1 MLFGNIFKN
10 DKSIAVGRGKKK
22 KVTIKDVI
30 TNLDRVELTTAN
42 CTLIRDHL
50 GNEKVEDYGQV
61 DVYRVNDERL
71 FVVENGFFITTPS
84 GMKLKSEI
92 GEIGENDELSDIVS
106 IDHGS
111 VDVAGP
117 EDEQGDVIDDRDE
130 DPDEEKDQDEG
141 EAEEEKKAEAS
152 GGGDAYSGDGGGR
165 RKRAKQEDPADAALG
180 IGQVIKLRFFF
191 RRIPYEID
199 CQIVDRFNPTRY
211 KNVDLT
217 PRWGVG
223 YRVRPL
229 SDVRKRDQR
238 RYVRYTHRLGFGHLR
253 LRNEIQFNVFAQKTN
268 LEIPEKG
275 ALKQTITDEDYE
287 LYPYATR
294 NVDEVRDAERI
305 EDIVEFFMGCMV
317 SNSTERRHAYIS
329 KPYLDRLSRS
339 SLEGLGY
346 FNVVGA
352 QQTTVLPKIFVK
364 RQGKGES
371 VLERQLA
378 GKAHT
383 KRDARKMRAL
393 EEIQDRYS
401 MLTREHKIWQQ
412 RKMGKSVIGDFQ
424 NDIVHLGFASNY
436 GLPADSPATVR
447 QFTMPAEVTDIGVE
461 NITLKPIPFEDAR
474 SRELDYR
481 EFVRQEDGYQVDLL
495 NFSVGGAQLRGG
507 ESPERNEAFLGYLL
521 GDGYEEMR
529 FAERIEQ
536 LQKTAILLSFYPVLN
551 FARAQIAD
559 YKPYLPYRLPVL
571 ARVARFT
578 TARLKENEEP
588 VITSI
593 GLEFIYNPIQDS
605 YSRDINEYDQ
615 WEQVTPYT
623 ESPHLIEVHKSL
635 QLLFGFDRALDE
647 SLREEGRKAPKEQK
661 EEEHEEEEEAQEA
674 SEKAT

>member
-1 MLFGNIFKN
+1 MLFGNLFKN
-10 DKSIAVGRGKKK
+10 DKNIAVGRGKKK
-22 KVTIKDVI
+22 KVTIKNVV

-50 GNEKVEDYGQV
+50 GNEKIEDYGQV

-84 GMKLKSEI
+84 GMKLKGAI
-92 GEIGENDELSDIVS
+92 GDTVQEDLADIVS
-106 IDHGS
+106 LDHAS
-111 VDVAGP
+111 VEAAGP
-117 EDEQGDVIDDRDE
+117 EEDE
-130 DPDEEKDQDEG
+130 DEDEEKEVEEG
-141 EAEEEKKAEAS
+141 EEDEEEKVEAKKEKPAS
-152 GGGDAYSGDGGGR
+152 GGDAFSGGGGR
-165 RKRAKQEDPADAALG
+165 RKERREDPEEQALG

-253 LRNEIQFNVFAQKTN
+253 MRSEIQFNVYAQKTN

-275 ALKQTITDEDYE
+275 ALKQTITNEDFE
-287 LYPYATR
+287 LYPFGER
-294 NVDEVRDAERI
+294 LVEEVRNAQRI
-305 EDIVEFFMGCMV
+305 EDVVEFFMSCMV
-317 SNSTERRHAYIS
+317 ANPTERRYAYAS

-339 SLEGLGY
+339 SLEGLAH

-371 VLERQLA
+371 VLDRQLA

-393 EEIQDRYS
+393 EEIQDRFS
-401 MLTREHKIWQQ
+401 LLTREHKIWQQ
-412 RKMGKSVIGDFQ
+412 RKMGKSVIGNFE
-424 NDIVHLGFASNY
+424 NDIIHLGFSSSF
-436 GLPADSPATVR
+436 GLPADGHTTAR

-461 NITLKPIPFEDAR
+461 NITLKPTTYDDSR
-474 SRELDYR
+474 SRDLDFR
-481 EFVRQEDGYQVDLL
+481 EYVRQEDGYQVDLL

-507 ESPERNEAFLGYLL
+507 ESPEANEAFLGYLL
-521 GDGYEEMR
+521 GDGFEEMR
-529 FAERIEQ
+529 FADRIEQ
-536 LQKTAILLSFYPVLN
+536 LQKTAIMLSFYPVLN
-551 FARAQIAD
+551 FTRSQIAD
-559 YKPYLPYRLPVL
+559 YKPFLPFRLPVL

-578 TARLKENEEP
+578 TARLKETDEP

-593 GLEFIYNPIQDS
+593 GFEFIYNPIQDS
-605 YSRDINEYDQ
+605 YSRDVNEYDQ

-623 ESPHLIEVHKSL
+623 ESPHFIEIHKSL

-647 SLREEGRKAPKEQK
+647 SLREDGKRTSKEPTSVDGDS
-661 EEEHEEEEEAQEA
+661 ETNDSEEEAEEA

>member
-1 MLFGNIFKN
+1 MLFGNLFKN

-50 GNEKVEDYGQV
+50 GNDKVEDYGQV

-84 GMKLKSEI
+84 GMKLKGAI
-92 GEIGENDELSDIVS
+92 GGGDQADDGLSDIVS
-106 IDHGS
+106 LDHAS

-117 EDEQGDVIDDRDE
+117 EE
-130 DPDEEKDQDEG
+130 DEEEEAEG
-141 EAEEEKKAEAS
+141 EQEAPEDGEEADEESKEEAS
-152 GGGDAYSGDGGGR
+152 GDAYSGGGSKR
-165 RKRAKQEDPADAALG
+165 RRTEEDPEEQALG

-191 RRIPYEID
+191 SRIPYEID
-199 CQIVDRFNPTRY
+199 CQIVDRFNPNRY

-238 RYVRYTHRLGFGHLR
+238 RYVRYTHRLGFGHVR
-253 LRNEIQFNVFAQKTN
+253 LRNEIQFNVFAQKTD

-275 ALKQTITDEDYE
+275 ALRQTLTSEDFQ
-287 LYPYATR
+287 LSPYGDR
-294 NVDEVRDAERI
+294 LVEEVRDAGRI
-305 EDIVEFFMGCMV
+305 EDVVEFFMSCMV
-317 SNSTERRHAYIS
+317 ANPTERRHAYAS

-339 SLEGLGY
+339 SLEGLAH

-364 RQGKGES
+364 RQVKGES
-371 VLERQLA
+371 VLEKQLA

-393 EEIQDRYS
+393 EEIQDRCS
-401 MLTREHKIWQQ
+401 LLTREHKIWQQ
-412 RKMGKSVIGDFQ
+412 RKMGKSVIGNFE
-424 NDIVHLGFASNY
+424 NDIIHLGFASSF
-436 GLPADSPATVR
+436 GLPADGHTTVR

-461 NITLKPIPFEDAR
+461 NITLKPSTFDDSR
-474 SRELDYR
+474 SRRLDLR
-481 EFVRQEDGYQVDLL
+481 EYVRQEDGYQVDLL

-507 ESPERNEAFLGYLL
+507 ESPEANEALMGYLL

-529 FAERIEQ
+529 FADRIEQ
-536 LQKTAILLSFYPVLN
+536 LQKTAILLNFYPVLN
-551 FARAQIAD
+551 FTRSQIAD
-559 YKPYLPYRLPVL
+559 YKPYLPFCLPVL
-571 ARVARFT
+571 ARVARFR
-578 TARLKENEEP
+578 TARLKENDEP
-588 VITSI
+588 AITSI

-605 YSRDINEYDQ
+605 YSRDDNEYDQ

-623 ESPHLIEVHKSL
+623 ESPHFIEIHKSL

-647 SLREEGRKAPKEQK
+647 SLREERTTKEPT
-661 EEEHEEEEEAQEA
+661 EEDEDTDTEEAEEEAEEA
-674 SEKAT
+674 SEKA